1 MKWPAMGY
9 ARAKSLAELWSALE
23 THGSAA
29 QIIAG
34 GQTLLGAAVGAM
46 TTLLTLASGPGYA
59 ALGAGIFWA
68 MAALCAVV
76 AAMVGVGGNLRR
88 S

>member
-1 MKWPAMGY
+1 RLLQERVPA
-9 ARAKSLAELWSALE
+9 SL
-23 THGSAA
+23 
-29 QIIAG
+29 G
-34 GQTLLGAAVGAM
+34 GTAQTLLGAAVGAM

-68 MAALCAVV
+68 MAALCAAV
-76 AAMVGVGGNLRR
+76 AAMVGVGGILRR